1 MKEKVEKN
9 EKPKS
14 KNNSNNSWV
23 IFISIVTFILS
34 ITFSFISNT
43 VISNLS
49 ILIGVIVLILVI
61 AIGII
66 FDLIGVAV
74 TVGNEEDFHAQ
85 ASKKIK
91 GAKTSIKMIRNSA
104 KVSNFCADVIG
115 DICGVL
121 SGAISAMIALKLTE
135 NYGMDSNIQFIFSA
149 LVASVTV
156 GGKAATK
163 QIAKQ
168 NSTAIVGFVSKL
180 LRMLS
185 FRCYSHSITIFIYH
199 FIFFEVV
206 FCCKNQ

>member
-1 MKEKVEKN
+1 MKDKKD
-9 EKPKS
+9 KPKS
-14 KNNSNNSWV
+14 KSENTNSWV
-23 IFISIVTFILS
+23 IFISIITFILS
-34 ITFSFISNT
+34 LTFSFISNT
-43 VISNLS
+43 AISKLS
-49 ILIGVIVLILVI
+49 IFVGLIVLIIVVT
-61 AIGII
+61 IGIL

-135 NYGMDSNIQFIFSA
+135 NYGMSSSIQFIFSA

-163 QIAKQ
+163 QIAKN
-168 NSTAIVGFVSKL
+168 NSTVIVSFVSK
-180 LRMLS
+180 
-185 FRCYSHSITIFIYH
+185 IINIDG
-199 FIFFEVV
+199 
-206 FCCKNQ
+206 KK

>member
-1 MKEKVEKN
+1 MKEKKD
-9 EKPKS
+9 KPNSKS
-14 KNNSNNSWV
+14 GTNSWV
-23 IFISIVTFILS
+23 IFISITTFILS
-34 ITFSFISNT
+34 LTFSFISNT
-43 VISNLS
+43 AISKLS
-49 ILIGVIVLILVI
+49 IVMGLIVLILVI
-61 AIGII
+61 AIGVL

-135 NYGMDSNIQFIFSA
+135 NYGMSSSLQFIFSA

-168 NSTAIVGFVSKL
+168 HSTAIVTFVSKIVNL
-180 LRMLS
+180 D
-185 FRCYSHSITIFIYH
+185 
-199 FIFFEVV
+199 
-206 FCCKNQ
+206 K

>member
-1 MKEKVEKN
+1 MKD
-9 EKPKS
+9 KS
-14 KNNSNNSWV
+14 KKNNSAKTWV
-23 IFISIVTFILS
+23 IVISITTFVLS
-34 ITFSFISNT
+34 LVFSYISNT
-43 VISNLS
+43 AISKLNIIAGL
-49 ILIGVIVLILVI
+49 IVLVLVILV
-61 AIGII
+61 GVI

-74 TVGNEEDFHAQ
+74 TVANEEDFHAQ

-91 GAKTSIKMIRNSA
+91 GSKTSIKMIRNSA

-135 NYGMDSNIQFIFSA
+135 NFGMSSQIQFVFSA

-168 NSTAIVGFVSKL
+168 NSTVIVAFVSKIINL
-180 LRMLS
+180 D
-185 FRCYSHSITIFIYH
+185 
-199 FIFFEVV
+199 
-206 FCCKNQ
+206 K

>member
-1 MKEKVEKN
+1 MKEKK
-9 EKPKS
+9 EKPNS
-14 KNNSNNSWV
+14 KNGNNSWV
-23 IFISIVTFILS
+23 IFISIATFILS
-34 ITFSFISNT
+34 LTFSFISNT
-43 VISNLS
+43 AISKLS
-49 ILIGVIVLILVI
+49 IIAGLIVLVIVI
-61 AIGII
+61 AIGIL

-135 NYGMDSNIQFIFSA
+135 NYGMSSEIQFIFSA

-168 NSTAIVGFVSKL
+168 NSTAIVAFVSKIINL
-180 LRMLS
+180 D
-185 FRCYSHSITIFIYH
+185 
-199 FIFFEVV
+199 
-206 FCCKNQ
+206 K